1 MNTQFPTKEDF
12 VSFFEVEVTEVHLC
26 TIHWLDSSK
35 APTAL
40 HLMGYEAMVEARLYY
55 LVTFGAESV
64 THVVNMDAVSEIT
77 FEAIAGVEG

>member
-1 MNTQFPTKEDF
+1 
-12 VSFFEVEVTEVHLC
+12 VSDFEVDSSEVHLC

-40 HLMGYEAMVEARLYY
+40 HLMGYEAIVEARLYY
-55 LVTFGAESV
+55 LVTHGSEPV

-77 FEAIAGVEG
+77 FEPIAGGAR